1 MQTAA
6 LSARKLQFSDPNYYS
21 ALYKENLELLYFM
34 IEPEMKKILYLTNSG
49 SNNEEEIIF
58 LMNKI
63 LTK

>member
-6 LSARKLQFSDPNYYS
+6 LSARKLQFSEPNYYS

-34 IEPEMKKILYLTNSG
+34 IEPEMNRIIYLTNSG
-49 SNNEEEIIF
+49 TSDEEEIIF